1 MVVAWFSMIGRVT
14 SWTPD
19 TPSGNPIQS
28 SLVSSYRKGY
38 RLGAWRSGYLEG
50 SAVPIRVDKVHH
62 LVEYLDSL
70 VPSIPPTLARLVVE
84 RDALLALLMWET
96 SMRGKTCE
104 GVTLSDFFQPD
115 GQSLK
120 LALPSPLPMGSL
132 LTLRPNGTKIVKGR
146 RSGPFLLTAGD
157 GTAPCFLG
165 RLPAYLKHRM
175 PVNAPGSACLVS
187 PLTADRRQFK
197 DSCL

>member
-1 MVVAWFSMIGRVT
+1 M
-14 SWTPD
+14 
-19 TPSGNPIQS
+19 
-28 SLVSSYRKGY
+28 SSYRKGY

-115 GQSLK
+115 GHSLK
-120 LALPSPLPMGSL
+120 LPLPSPLPMGSL
-132 LTLRPNGTKIVKGR
+132 LTLRPNGTAGLTCIEIHDCLSFPQLDCNSATGLAAVPARNNAVLWMQGSLLALMETCTHPAMPDEACHNYKMLMFPRYNSSHLQVR
-146 RSGPFLLTAGD
+146 RGQSF
-157 GTAPCFLG
+157 
-165 RLPAYLKHRM
+165 
-175 PVNAPGSACLVS
+175 S
-187 PLTADRRQFK
+187 
-197 DSCL
+197 